1 MSDEKQLTQAEKQI
15 QRLEQ
20 LRLHKE
26 QDSKNTAEKVFF
38 NKKTEVERTT
48 DRLMAMKKK
57 AAQSP
62 LKKRTH
68 FEGKRKSAKLTHLQ
82 LKALEELQNR
92 DPLLS
97 PSQLMRIALNRFLE
111 IENSADENAMESKVR
126 EILQQL
132 KSRS

>member
-57 AAQSP
+57 ADQSP
-62 LKKRTH
+62 SKKRTQ
-68 FEGKRKSAKLTHLQ
+68 FEGKRKSAKLTLLQ